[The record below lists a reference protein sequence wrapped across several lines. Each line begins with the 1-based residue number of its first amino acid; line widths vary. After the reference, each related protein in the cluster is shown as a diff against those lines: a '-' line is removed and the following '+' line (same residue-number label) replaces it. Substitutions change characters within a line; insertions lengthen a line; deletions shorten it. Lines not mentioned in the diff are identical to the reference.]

1 MIMLSKKIPI
11 DGKEVEFKASASIP
25 RLYRI
30 KFRRDIMQDMIKLQ
44 KAYVKNQ
51 AEGIDFEVLDLE
63 IFENVA
69 YIMAKH
75 ANPEIPSDIFDWLDE
90 FNTFSIYEILPEILS
105 LWGLNEESQIESK
118 KNLNKVTAGK

>member
-1 MIMLSKKIPI
+1 MLKKTILI

-30 KFRRDIMQDMIKLQ
+30 KFRRDIMQDMMKLQ
-44 KAYVKNQ
+44 KAYIKSET
-51 AEGIDFEVLDLE
+51 EGKEFEIIDLE

-75 ANPEIPSDIFDWLDE
+75 ADQETPSDIYDWLDE
-90 FNTFSIYEILPEILS
+90 FNTFSIYEVLPEILQM
-105 LWGLNEESQIESK
+105 WALNEESQIESK
-118 KNLNKVTAGK
+118 KKLNQVAGE

>member
-1 MIMLSKKIPI
+1 MLSKTIAI

-30 KFRRDIMQDMIKLQ
+30 KFRRDIMQDMVKLQ
-44 KAYVKNQ
+44 KAFAKNQ
-51 AEGIDFEVLDLE
+51 TEGTEFETLDLE

-69 YIMAKH
+69 FIMAKH
-75 ANPEIPSDIFDWLDE
+75 ADSGIPSDIFDWLDE
-90 FNTFSIYEILPEILS
+90 FNTFSIYEVLPEILQ

-118 KNLNKVTAGK
+118 KKLNQVAGR

>member
-1 MIMLSKKIPI
+1 MLKKTVLI

-30 KFRRDIMQDMIKLQ
+30 KFRRDIMQDIMKLK
-44 KAYVKNQ
+44 KAYIKSET
-51 AEGIDFEVLDLE
+51 EGKEFEIIDLE

-75 ANPEIPSDIFDWLDE
+75 ADQETPSDIMDWLDE
-90 FNTFSIYEILPEILS
+90 FNTFSIYEVLPEILQM
-105 LWGLNEESQIESK
+105 WVLNEESQIESK
-118 KNLNKVTAGK
+118 KKLNQVAGK